1 MVTHLLEEKT
11 PFCMYTPLKFLK
23 LFSLIFMPMKDFI
36 LPLSNYECP
45 FLQTFDVVIN
55 LNKLNIYNFFNFNY
69 LPNLFIY
76 FLGKCG

>member
-1 MVTHLLEEKT
+1 
-11 PFCMYTPLKFLK
+11 
-23 LFSLIFMPMKDFI
+23 MPMKDFI